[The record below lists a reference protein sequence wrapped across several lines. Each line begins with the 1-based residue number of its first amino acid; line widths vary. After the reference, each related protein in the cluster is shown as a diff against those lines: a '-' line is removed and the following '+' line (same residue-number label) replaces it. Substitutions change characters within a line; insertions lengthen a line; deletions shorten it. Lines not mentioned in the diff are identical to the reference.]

1 MRHLLFG
8 LGLRCLLSNG
18 LRIYG
23 CGEIQGQDLQFAKET
38 LVIATDGQ
46 AYNSICEG

>member
-8 LGLRCLLSNG
+8 LGLRCLLSSG

-23 CGEIQGQDLQFAKET
+23 YGEIQGQDPLFAKET
-38 LVIATDGQ
+38 LAIATDGQ